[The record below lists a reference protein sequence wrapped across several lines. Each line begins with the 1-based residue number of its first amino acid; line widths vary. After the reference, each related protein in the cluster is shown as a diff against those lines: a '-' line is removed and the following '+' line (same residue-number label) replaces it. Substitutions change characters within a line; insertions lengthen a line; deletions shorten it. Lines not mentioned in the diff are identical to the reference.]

1 MAELDAVELALALYR
16 APRNAEQVRRQPLP
30 KGMTLLLRVAGGDGA
45 ALLEAAGTGARP
57 QDITEAAR
65 FFVQQALFWDD
76 RDPYRVLGV
85 RRDADL
91 ATIKEHHRLLIRF
104 LHPDRS
110 DGTGMEVYA
119 ERINRAWNALRTP
132 ERRADTDTR
141 LERASSGPSEASVPD
156 IAPAPIMARPN
167 LAPAAPARPL
177 PNLGAWLLGS
187 AVVLAVLTVG
197 WVWLETTQVPPET
210 LVDADAAS
218 PPPSTQAEPATRAD
232 TVAPAPTDTVAS
244 AQAAATAP
252 ALAPAGTVDAP
263 ESLPAAATDT
273 PGMASAAAPPTSMPA
288 APLPESATAP
298 APAIGAT
305 GRAAATA
312 QAEADESPAAPV
324 AGAPAAGAPA
334 LAATTPVSPAATDR
348 AALPP
353 ARAPRTRPAD
363 SAPSERG
370 AEASASTAAV
380 EPPARS
386 APAPSHVAAA
396 SPPARNA
403 APEPA
408 AGSPSA
414 GATAAPESVAAAATP
429 APPEPRRSI
438 ERRQAEAVLAAFSV
452 AYARGDLPGL
462 LSLFSA
468 DARNNRGDLVA
479 IAEDYEQF
487 FAGSGWRSI
496 DFADVQLIQDDS
508 GATATAY
515 FAAQIKP
522 LSKSKMVKVSGRI
535 QFDLRKDAGRVV
547 IARLLHEEAPRAGT
561 L

>member
-45 ALLEAAGTGARP
+45 ALLEAHGTGARP

-141 LERASSGPSEASVPD
+141 LERTSSGPSEASVPD

-167 LAPAAPARPL
+167 LVPAAPARPL

-187 AVVLAVLTVG
+187 AVVLALVTVG

-210 LVDADAAS
+210 LAEADATSAPAS
-218 PPPSTQAEPATRAD
+218 TPREPPARAD
-232 TVAPAPTDTVAS
+232 TVAPAPADTVAS
-244 AQAAATAP
+244 AQAAATAT

-263 ESLPAAATDT
+263 ESLPVATDT

-288 APLPESATAP
+288 APVAESAAAP
-298 APAIGAT
+298 APAISAT
-305 GRAAATA
+305 SRAAATA
-312 QAEADESPAAPV
+312 PAEADESPAAPV
-324 AGAPAAGAPA
+324 AAAPAAGAPA
-334 LAATTPVSPAATDR
+334 LAATTPVSPAAPDR

-353 ARAPRTRPAD
+353 AGVPRTRPAD

-370 AEASASTAAV
+370 AEASASTAAA

-386 APAPSHVAAA
+386 AP
-396 SPPARNA
+396 
-403 APEPA
+403 EPV
-408 AGSPSA
+408 AGSLSA

-452 AYARGDLPGL
+452 AYARGDLPEL

-468 DARNNRGDLVA
+468 DARNNRGGLVA

-496 DFADVQLIQDDS
+496 DFADMQLIQDDG

-515 FAAQIKP
+515 FAAQIQP
-522 LSKSKMVKVSGRI
+522 LRKGKMVKVSGRI
-535 QFDLRKDAGRVV
+535 QFDLRQDAGRVV
-547 IARLLHEEAPRAGT
+547 IERLLHEEAPRAGT